1 MSMTSKRNASLESP
15 VFEREAT
22 DRMDCH
28 SIKTEIE
35 CPHCFD
41 LMILSSDF
49 DSLSYVC
56 EACGFTLYT
65 TRLATWDYLSTNWHP
80 VRMARVQLPSNKS
93 HIQLGQTQII

>member
-1 MSMTSKRNASLESP
+1 MNMTTKRNAGFEAS
-15 VFEREAT
+15 VFEREPT
-22 DRMDCH
+22 DRKDRH
-28 SIKTEIE
+28 SIKNEIE

-65 TRLATWDYLSTNWHP
+65 TKQAPKIVYPQIDTPLVLAPSTISL
-80 VRMARVQLPSNKS
+80 RMSP
-93 HIQLGQTQII
+93 T

>member
-1 MSMTSKRNASLESP
+1 MSMRASEMQAWSLQYLSVRQP
-15 VFEREAT
+15 T
-22 DRMDCH
+22 DRH

-65 TRLATWDYLSTNWHP
+65 TRLAP
-80 VRMARVQLPSNKS
+80 
-93 HIQLGQTQII
+93 

>member
-1 MSMTSKRNASLESP
+1 MSMTSKRNAGLESP
-15 VFEREAT
+15 VFDREAT
-22 DRMDCH
+22 DRMDRH

-65 TRLATWDYLSTNWHP
+65 TRLAP
-80 VRMARVQLPSNKS
+80 
-93 HIQLGQTQII
+93 

>member
-15 VFEREAT
+15 VYEREAT

-56 EACGFTLYT
+56 EECGFTLYT
-65 TRLATWDYLSTNWHP
+65 TRLTT
-80 VRMARVQLPSNKS
+80 
-93 HIQLGQTQII
+93 

>member
-15 VFEREAT
+15 VYEREAT

-35 CPHCFD
+35 CPQCFD

-49 DSLSYVC
+49 DTLSYVC

-80 VRMARVQLPSNKS
+80 IRMAGLQLPSNKS
-93 HIQLGQTQII
+93 HFELGQTQII

>member
-1 MSMTSKRNASLESP
+1 MSMTSKQNASLESP

-22 DRMDCH
+22 DRMDRH

-56 EACGFTLYT
+56 EACGLRSTQ
-65 TRLATWDYLSTNWHP
+65 LA
-80 VRMARVQLPSNKS
+80 
-93 HIQLGQTQII
+93 

>member
-1 MSMTSKRNASLESP
+1 MSMTSKRNAGLESP
-15 VFEREAT
+15 VHEREAT
-22 DRMDCH
+22 DGMDRH
-28 SIKTEIE
+28 SIKNEIE

-65 TRLATWDYLSTNWHP
+65 TRLATVYPQIDTQLVLAPRANP
-80 VRMARVQLPSNKS
+80 LRMSP
-93 HIQLGQTQII
+93 T